1 MSFLSLFEIVF
12 WLLRLPGGKS
22 AKLKKFSDFKNG
34 MQGFPTEIRKQDNSE
49 SLAKTKGQKQR
60 SFEDDL
66 KLKEE
71 YSYYC

>member
-22 AKLKKFSDFKNG
+22 AKLKKSPDFEDG
-34 MQGFPTEIRKQDNSE
+34 IQGFPTEIRKQDNSE
-49 SLAKTKGQKQR
+49 SLARNKGQKQR

-71 YSYYC
+71 YNYYC